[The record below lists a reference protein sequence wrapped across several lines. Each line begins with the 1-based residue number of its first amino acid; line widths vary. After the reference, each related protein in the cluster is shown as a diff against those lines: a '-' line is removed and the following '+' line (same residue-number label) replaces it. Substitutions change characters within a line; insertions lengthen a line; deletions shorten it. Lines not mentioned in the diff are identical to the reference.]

1 MKSTQTLNLNLPA
14 KNGIIENLIF
24 EQKLGFC
31 HSVHQ
36 QRLCFEQTGGIRRS
50 TLASKLLRCKS
61 GKIFV
66 LWSWGT
72 LKALRTIISYWV
84 DARIDWRIIIIIITI
99 FLQLL
104 SEAFKIGYAADDNVS

>member
-1 MKSTQTLNLNLPA
+1 MADCYKVCSSSSAFASSRPA
-14 KNGIIENLIF
+14 F
-24 EQKLGFC
+24 
-31 HSVHQ
+31 
-36 QRLCFEQTGGIRRS
+36 GIRRS

-99 FLQLL
+99 QLL
-104 SEAFKIGYAADDNVS
+104 SEAFKIGYAADENVS